1 MSKKI
6 WGIIDSIAIA
16 LLIFASCFIIR
27 IKFVHALPYKEY
39 TWTKLEYNIIRP
51 YNWDE
56 ERVREEIDKLLD
68 VNYSLLRKDLPGNI
82 LGKANLITFHIDIE
96 PNLSL
101 EMYTFTLTHE
111 ITHLKYYTVNERFTN
126 YYAWLI
132 LYESGIDYFK
142 QVALAIAD
150 QDFRGLTYYDYSC
163 AGYIEE
169 YLRGK

>member
-1 MSKKI
+1 MFKKI
-6 WGIIDSIAIA
+6 WGIIDSLAIA
-16 LLIFASCFIIR
+16 LLIFASCFIVR
-27 IKFVHALPYKEY
+27 IKFIHMLPYKDY
-39 TWTKLEYNIIRP
+39 TWAKLDYNIIRP
-51 YNWDE
+51 LNWNE
-56 ERVREEIDKLLD
+56 EIIKEEIDKLTN
-68 VNYSLLRKDLPGNI
+68 VNYSLSKKDLPGNV

-96 PNLSL
+96 FGLSL

-111 ITHLKYYTVNERFTN
+111 ITHLKYYTVDERFTN

-150 QDFRGLTYYDYSC
+150 QDFRGLTYYEYSC